1 MRHPSSVTDPTKAAQ
16 AAIGMIGLTYSMENG
31 IDSSGIITK
40 NGMINATKLDCFY
53 VNDQCKK
60 SEIVQQGLAHA
71 YGETITGRHG
81 CRYTKESEIQS
92 SAQNCPYFRHT
103 KGQEFAIR
111 YAEYNPKDRGR
122 AYPFFTDRIVKA
134 SAGECSKYD
143 VDHVSVISS
152 GGDGTDDTWLW
163 TIVKNSTVNETLSI
177 PKREAAAEATTY
189 IYNGFHPPPGAPLQA
204 CGPRCIWIYAWRSG
218 GSTTNRGQAVFKC
231 PITVS
236 EMTNVDKDNDWQ
248 NLPDRIARYAA
259 ASIALTGR
267 NATASGWQQYRLYT
281 YG

>member
-31 IDSSGIITK
+31 IDSSGTITK
-40 NGMINATKLDCFY
+40 NGMINATRLDCFY

-92 SAQNCPYFRHT
+92 SAQNCSYFQHT
-103 KGQEFAIR
+103 DGREFAIR
-111 YAEYNPKDRGR
+111 YAEYNPEDRGH

-134 SAGECSKYD
+134 SAGECSQYD
-143 VDHVSVISS
+143 IDHVSEISS
-152 GGDGTDDTWLW
+152 GDGTDDTWLW
-163 TIVKNSTVNETLSI
+163 TIVKNSTVKETLSI
-177 PKREAAAEATTY
+177 PKRDAAYEGTTY
-189 IYNGFHPPPGAPLQA
+189 IYNGTNAPPGAPLQA
-204 CGPRCIWIYAWRSG
+204 CGPRCISLYAWRSG
-218 GSTTNRGQAVFKC
+218 GNTTHRGQAVFKC

-236 EMTNVDKDNDWQ
+236 EMTNVDEDWQ
-248 NLPDRIARYAA
+248 NLPDNIARYAA

-267 NATASGWQQYRLYT
+267 NAPDWRQYRLYT
-281 YG
+281 YE